1 VASIDAL
8 QRDWMALHLA
18 FLVPGGAMRPRAESE
33 TRSARPVDIHVQ
45 VPARPAAL
53 SLPLARAALIVV
65 DMQNG
70 YGSPGGYRE
79 IIGRNIDGVKQVT
92 DNNVRVIE
100 AARAAG
106 ITVIF
111 LQNGWDAELKNAGGP
126 DSPNWHK
133 SNPLRLMR
141 ERPELK
147 GKILTHGSWDFE
159 FVPAIVPRPEEII
172 VPKARYSGF
181 CGTELDNVLRARNIR
196 HLIVTGLTSNVCVE
210 STIREAYHREYF
222 CLLVEDATQQSG
234 QRFVHDAVVYNIE
247 TFFGWVTS
255 TRDVCS
261 ALEIAASTSI

>member
-1 VASIDAL
+1 MSP
-8 QRDWMALHLA
+8 H
-18 FLVPGGAMRPRAESE
+18 PESKRPAD
-33 TRSARPVDIHVQ
+33 RPADIRVQ
-45 VPARPAAL
+45 ISARPAAME
-53 SLPLARAALIVV
+53 LPLARTALIVV

-79 IIGRNIDGVKQVT
+79 IIGRNISGVEQVI

-106 ITVIF
+106 VTVIF
-111 LQNGWDAELKNAGGP
+111 LQNGWDPELKNAGGP
-126 DSPNWHK
+126 DSPNWQK

-147 GKILTHGSWDFE
+147 GTIFTHGSWDFE
-159 FVPAIVPRPEEII
+159 VVLAIVPRSDEII

-234 QRFVHDAVVYNIE
+234 QKFVQDAVVYNIQ

-255 TRDVCS
+255 TDDVCGALKPAAKAS
-261 ALEIAASTSI
+261 A